1 MAAIGEA
8 SSVITLVDLAV
19 LVTRET
25 AKLCRDFADAP
36 QQLQAVS
43 RRTTLIRSLL
53 QDLAC
58 ARDELSLL
66 ETLATPCRDVLSQ
79 SLRLTWTTVI
89 EIQRARN
96 KYYDAHRPGTRFK
109 WALLGKRTSDHLLQL
124 LHDAELEL
132 ILAMNLFQWYVGL
145 QCEMDR
151 DIT

>member
-8 SSVITLVDLAV
+8 SLVITLVDLAV
-19 LVTRET
+19 QVTRET

-43 RRTTLIRSLL
+43 RRTTLIRLLL
-53 QDLAC
+53 QDLTS

-79 SLRLTWTTVI
+79 SLRLTWATVI

-96 KYYDAHRPGTRFK
+96 KYCDTHRPGTRFK
-109 WALLGKRTSDHLLQL
+109 WALLGKRTSDHLL
-124 LHDAELEL
+124 
-132 ILAMNLFQWYVGL
+132 
-145 QCEMDR
+145 
-151 DIT
+151 